1 MQNFMFRSAHFV
13 DEESKVPSMSK
24 TTAIGAIIS
33 FGEFR
38 NKGCQWI
45 SGSLT

>member
-38 NKGCQWI
+38 NNRNVKLHDKI
-45 SGSLT
+45 